1 MLVAWIRLITLVV
14 AIAIAP
20 AAQEAV
26 PGLGAGRAVA
36 PGVLHFTLTDPALL
50 DPPAPISVQL
60 LRLDLTQVD
69 LTTDLALGDRQGRAT
84 VLSAARRR
92 QAIAA
97 VNAGFFALHN
107 GDPIG
112 PLRVDG
118 ELVSDGTLGRAAAA
132 MIPNG
137 RGGRPAWVFDR
148 AGVALATVIERGGS
162 IAVDGVDTTRAVGA
176 LMLYTPR
183 YGPHSDTAPT
193 GIEWVLEPQ
202 AGGARPAAGA
212 AAGAGPGYV
221 VKERR
226 WHVGKTPIPRRGLV
240 LSYGGLTPP
249 APLDRLSAG
258 DRLTVRETWKPGSG
272 QAVDRWRAAADV
284 VSGAGLLRRG
294 GADVRDWDAEHLA
307 GAFLGRHPRTMFGI
321 DGGGYAWLV
330 TVDGRQPDASAGM
343 TLVELQRLAKRI
355 GLTDAL
361 NLDGGGSTTM
371 VIAGNVVNHPSD
383 PTGARTVSDVLLVVP
398 RRGAQGGAGR

>member
-1 MLVAWIRLITLVV
+1 MLHAWVRLITLIV
-14 AIAIAP
+14 AAAIAP
-20 AAQEAV
+20 ARQESLPAV
-26 PGLGAGRAVA
+26 GVGRAVA
-36 PGVLHFTLTDPALL
+36 PGVLHFTLSDPALL
-50 DPPAPISVQL
+50 APPAPISVQL
-60 LRLDLTQVD
+60 LRLDLAQVD

-112 PLRVDG
+112 PLRIDG

-132 MIPNG
+132 LIPNG
-137 RGGRPAWVFDR
+137 RGGKPTWLFDR
-148 AGVALATVIERGGS
+148 AGVALAAVVERGGS

-183 YGPHSDTAPT
+183 YGPDSDTAPT

-202 AGGARPAAGA
+202 GA
-212 AAGAGPGYV
+212 GYV

-226 WHVGKTPIPRRGLV
+226 WHVGRTPIPRRGLV

-249 APLDRLSAG
+249 APLDRLAAG
-258 DRLTVRETWKPGSG
+258 DRLTIRETWKPASG
-272 QAVDRWRAAADV
+272 QAADRWRAAADV
-284 VSGAGLLRRG
+284 GSGAGLLRRG
-294 GADVRDWDAEHLA
+294 GGDVRDWEKTEHLA
-307 GAFLGRHPRTMFGI
+307 SAFLGRHPRTMFGI
-321 DGGGYAWLV
+321 DRDGYAWLV
-330 TVDGRQPDASAGM
+330 TVDGRQPDTSAGM
-343 TLVELQRLAKRI
+343 TLGELQGLAKRI

-371 VIAGNVVNHPSD
+371 VIAGSVVNHPSD

-398 RRGAQGGAGR
+398 RRGTPGAAGR

>member
-1 MLVAWIRLITLVV
+1 MFDALIRVIALTL
-14 AIAIAP
+14 AAALAGAP
-20 AAQEAV
+20 QEVV
-26 PGLGAGRAVA
+26 PGVGTGRSVA
-36 PGVLHFTLTDPALL
+36 TGVLHFTLTDPGLL
-50 DPPAPISVQL
+50 DPPAPITVQL
-60 LRLDLTQVD
+60 LRLDLAQVD
-69 LTTDLALGDRQGRAT
+69 LTTELALGDRQGRAT

-132 MIPNG
+132 LVRSG
-137 RGGRPAWVFDR
+137 RGGKPAWLFDR
-148 AGVALATVIERGGS
+148 AGVTITAVLARGGS
-162 IAVDGVDTTRAVGA
+162 IAVDGIDTTRAVGA

-193 GIEWVLEPQ
+193 GIEWVLAPQ
-202 AGGARPAAGA
+202 GG
-212 AAGAGPGYV
+212 GYV
-221 VKERR
+221 VKDRR
-226 WHVGKTPIPRRGLV
+226 PHVGKSPIPRQGAV
-240 LSYGGLTPP
+240 LSYGGLSPP
-249 APLDRLSAG
+249 APLDRLAPG
-258 DRLTVRETWKPGSG
+258 DRVTLRETWKPAGG
-272 QAVDRWRAAADV
+272 QASQWQAAEDV

-294 GADVRDWDAEHLA
+294 NADVRGWDAEHLA
-307 GAFLGRHPRTMFGI
+307 SSFLGRHPRTMFGI
-321 DGGGYAWLV
+321 DRAGYAWLV
-330 TVDGRQPDASAGM
+330 TVDGRQPDTSAGM
-343 TLVELQRLAKRI
+343 TLTELQRLARRI

-371 VIAGNVVNHPSD
+371 VIGGRIVNQPAD

-398 RRGAQGGAGR
+398 RGSRPGGPGR

>member
-1 MLVAWIRLITLVV
+1 MPVAWIRLITLV
-14 AIAIAP
+14 AALAIAP
-20 AAQEAV
+20 AAQETVTV
-26 PGLGAGRAVA
+26 PGLGAGRAIA

-69 LTTDLALGDRQGRAT
+69 LTTDLSLGDRQGRAT

-92 QAIAA
+92 EAIAA
-97 VNAGFFALHN
+97 VNAGFFSLTN

-137 RGGRPAWVFDR
+137 RGGRPTWLFDR
-148 AGVALATVIERGGS
+148 ATVAVTAVLEHGGS

-193 GIEWVLEPQ
+193 GTEWVLEPQ
-202 AGGARPAAGA
+202 GAGAGA
-212 AAGAGPGYV
+212 ATGSGAGYV
-221 VKERR
+221 VKDRR
-226 WHVGKTPIPRRGLV
+226 SQVGKSPIPRRGLV
-240 LSYGGLTPP
+240 LSYGGVTSP
-249 APLDRLSAG
+249 APLDRLSIG
-258 DRLTVRETWKPGSG
+258 DRLTIRETWKPGSG
-272 QAVDRWRAAADV
+272 QADRWRAAVDV

-294 GADVRDWDAEHLA
+294 GADVRDWEPEHLA
-307 GAFLGRHPRTMFGI
+307 GSFFGRHPRTMFGI
-321 DGGGYAWLV
+321 DRDGYAWLV
-330 TVDGRQPDASAGM
+330 TVDGRQPDTSAGM
-343 TLVELQRLAKRI
+343 TLVELQRLARRI
-355 GLTDAL
+355 GLTDAI

-371 VIAGNVVNHPSD
+371 VIAGTVVNHPSD
-383 PTGARTVSDVLLVVP
+383 PTGARTVSDVLLVMP
-398 RRGAQGGAGR
+398 RRRGPGGAGG

>member
-1 MLVAWIRLITLVV
+1 MLVAWIRLISLVA

-20 AAQEAV
+20 AAQETV

-50 DPPAPISVQL
+50 NPPAPISVQL

-69 LTTDLALGDRQGRAT
+69 LTTDLALGNRQGRAT

-107 GDPIG
+107 GDPVG

-137 RGGRPAWVFDR
+137 RGGRPAWLFDR
-148 AGVALATVIERGGS
+148 AGVALAAVLERGGS
-162 IAVDGVDTTRAVGA
+162 IPVDGIDTTRAVGA

-202 AGGARPAAGA
+202 AAGSGAGAAPGGGARA
-212 AAGAGPGYV
+212 GYV

-249 APLDRLSAG
+249 APLDRLAAG
-258 DRLTVRETWKPGSG
+258 DRLSVRETWKPGSG
-272 QAVDRWRAAADV
+272 QAADRWRTAADV

-294 GADVRDWDAEHLA
+294 GADVRDWNTEHLA
-307 GAFLGRHPRTMFGI
+307 GGFLGRHPRTMFGV
-321 DGGGYAWLV
+321 DRDGYAWLV

-343 TLVELQRLAKRI
+343 TLLELQRLAKRI

-371 VIAGNVVNHPSD
+371 VIAGTIVNQPSD

-398 RRGAQGGAGR
+398 RRGASGAAGR

>member
-1 MLVAWIRLITLVV
+1 MLAACIRIATLIVAV
-14 AIAIAP
+14 AIAP
-20 AAQEAV
+20 GAQETG
-26 PGLGAGRAVA
+26 PGLGAGRQVA
-36 PGVLHFTLTDPALL
+36 PGVVHYTLADPALL
-50 DPPAPISVQL
+50 DPRAPISVQL
-60 LRLDLTQVD
+60 LRLDLAQVD
-69 LTTDLALGDRQGRAT
+69 LTTDLALGSRQGRAT

-107 GDPIG
+107 GDPVG

-132 MIPNG
+132 LVRDA
-137 RGGRPAWVFDR
+137 RGGKPAWLFDR
-148 AGVALATVIERGGS
+148 AGVSISAVVERGGS
-162 IAVDGVDTTRAVGA
+162 IPVDGVDTTRAVGA

-193 GIEWVLEPQ
+193 GIEWVLES
-202 AGGARPAAGA
+202 AGGSAA
-212 AAGAGPGYV
+212 YT

-249 APLDRLSAG
+249 APLDRLAPG
-258 DRLTVRETWKPGSG
+258 ERVTVRETWKPASG
-272 QAVDRWRAAADV
+272 HAADRWRSALDV

-294 GADVRDWDAEHLA
+294 NADVRGWDAEHLA
-307 GAFLGRHPRTMFGI
+307 SAFLGRHPRTMFGV
-321 DGGGYAWLV
+321 DRAGHAWLV
-330 TVDGRQPDASAGM
+330 TVDGRQPDVSAGM
-343 TLVELQRLAKRI
+343 TLLELQRLARRL

-371 VIAGNVVNHPSD
+371 VIAGNIVNRPSD
-383 PTGARTVSDVLLVVP
+383 PTGARTVSDVLLVMP
-398 RRGAQGGAGR
+398 RQPAQRPAGR

>member
-1 MLVAWIRLITLVV
+1 MLAAWIRLITLVV

-20 AAQEAV
+20 AAQETL
-26 PGLGAGRAVA
+26 PGLGDGRAVA
-36 PGVLHFTLTDPALL
+36 PGVLHFTLADPALL

-60 LRLDLTQVD
+60 LRLDLAQVD

-92 QAIAA
+92 HAIAA
-97 VNAGFFALHN
+97 VNAGFFSLHN

-112 PLRVDG
+112 PLRIDG

-132 MIPNG
+132 LIPNG
-137 RGGRPAWVFDR
+137 RGGKPAWVFDR
-148 AGVALATVIERGGS
+148 AGVALAAVLERGGS
-162 IAVDGVDTTRAVGA
+162 IAIDGVDTTRAVGA
-176 LMLYTPR
+176 LMLFTPR

-193 GIEWVLEPQ
+193 GIEWALEPQ
-202 AGGARPAAGA
+202 AGGA
-212 AAGAGPGYV
+212 GYV

-226 WHVGKTPIPRRGLV
+226 TQVGKTPIPRRGLV
-240 LSYGGLTPP
+240 LSYGGLAPP

-258 DRLTVRETWKPGSG
+258 DRLTIRETWKPASG

-307 GAFLGRHPRTMFGI
+307 SAFFGRHPRTMFGI
-321 DGGGYAWLV
+321 DRDGYAWLV
-330 TVDGRQPDASAGM
+330 TVDGRQPDSSAGM

-371 VIAGNVVNHPSD
+371 VIAGTVVNHPSD
-383 PTGARTVSDVLLVVP
+383 PTGARTVSDVLLVMP
-398 RRGAQGGAGR
+398 RSGAPAGAGR

>member
-1 MLVAWIRLITLVV
+1 MPVAWIRLITLV
-14 AIAIAP
+14 AALAIAP
-20 AAQEAV
+20 AAQETVTV
-26 PGLGAGRAVA
+26 PGLGAGRAIA

-69 LTTDLALGDRQGRAT
+69 LTTDLSLGDRQGRAT

-92 QAIAA
+92 EAIAA
-97 VNAGFFALHN
+97 VNAGFFSLTN

-137 RGGRPAWVFDR
+137 RGGRPTWLFDR
-148 AGVALATVIERGGS
+148 ATVAVTAVLEHGGS

-193 GIEWVLEPQ
+193 GTEWVLEPQ
-202 AGGARPAAGA
+202 G
-212 AAGAGPGYV
+212 AGAGAGTGSGAGYV
-221 VKERR
+221 VKDRR
-226 WHVGKTPIPRRGLV
+226 SQVGKSPIPRRGLV
-240 LSYGGLTPP
+240 LSYGGVTSP
-249 APLDRLSAG
+249 APLDRLSIG
-258 DRLTVRETWKPGSG
+258 DRLTIRETWKPGSG
-272 QAVDRWRAAADV
+272 QADRWRAAVDV

-294 GADVRDWDAEHLA
+294 GADVRDWEPEHLA
-307 GAFLGRHPRTMFGI
+307 GSFFGRHPRTMFGI
-321 DGGGYAWLV
+321 DRDGYAWLV
-330 TVDGRQPDASAGM
+330 TVDGRQPDTSAGM
-343 TLVELQRLAKRI
+343 TLVELQRLARRI
-355 GLTDAL
+355 GLTDAI

-371 VIAGNVVNHPSD
+371 VIAGTVVNHPSD
-383 PTGARTVSDVLLVVP
+383 PTGARTVSDVLLVMP
-398 RRGAQGGAGR
+398 RRRGPGGAGG

>member
-1 MLVAWIRLITLVV
+1 MPAAWIRLITLVV

-20 AAQEAV
+20 AAQETV

-50 DPPAPISVQL
+50 DPQAPISVQL

-112 PLRVDG
+112 PLRIDG

-137 RGGRPAWVFDR
+137 RGGKPAWLFDR
-148 AGVALATVIERGGS
+148 AGVVLAAVVERGGS

-193 GIEWVLEPQ
+193 GIEWVLEPR
-202 AGGARPAAGA
+202 AASGGA
-212 AAGAGPGYV
+212 GYV

-226 WHVGKTPIPRRGLV
+226 QHVGKTPIPRRGLV
-240 LSYGGLTPP
+240 LSYGGLAPP
-249 APLDRLSAG
+249 APLDQLSAG
-258 DRLTVRETWKPGSG
+258 DRLTVRESWKPASG
-272 QAVDRWRAAADV
+272 QAIDRWRAAADV

-294 GADVRDWDAEHLA
+294 GVDVRDWDAEHLA
-307 GAFLGRHPRTMFGI
+307 SAFLGRHPRTMFGI
-321 DGGGYAWLV
+321 GRDGYAWLV
-330 TVDGRQPDASAGM
+330 TVDGRQPDTSAGM

-371 VIAGNVVNHPSD
+371 VIAGIVVNQPSD

-398 RRGAQGGAGR
+398 RRGAPGGAGR

>member
-1 MLVAWIRLITLVV
+1 MLDACIRLIALVL

-20 AAQEAV
+20 GQDTV
-26 PGLGAGRAVA
+26 PGVGTGRTVV
-36 PGVLHFTLTDPALL
+36 PGVVHFTLTDPALL
-50 DPPAPISVQL
+50 DPQAPISVHL

-107 GDPIG
+107 GDPLG

-132 MIPNG
+132 LVRD
-137 RGGRPAWVFDR
+137 RGGKPSWLFDR
-148 AGVALATVIERGGS
+148 ATVSLAAVVDRAGS
-162 IAVDGVDTTRAVGA
+162 IPIDGVDTTRALGA

-193 GIEWVLEPQ
+193 GVEWAL
-202 AGGARPAAGA
+202 ASADNGAS
-212 AAGAGPGYV
+212 YV
-221 VKERR
+221 VKARR
-226 WHVGKTPIPRRGLV
+226 AGAGKTPIPRRGVV
-240 LSYGGLTPP
+240 LSYGGATPP
-249 APLDRLSAG
+249 APLDRLGAG
-258 DRLTVRETWKPGSG
+258 DRVVLRETWKPASG
-272 QAVDRWRAAADV
+272 QADRWRAAVDV
-284 VSGAGLLRRG
+284 VSGAGLLRRRN
-294 GADVRDWDAEHLA
+294 ADVREWEAEHLTS
-307 GAFLGRHPRTMFGI
+307 GFLGRHPRTMFGV
-321 DGGGYAWLV
+321 DAAGYAWLV
-330 TVDGRQPDASAGM
+330 TVDGRQPDVSAGM
-343 TLVELQRLAKRI
+343 TLAELQRLARRI

-371 VIAGNVVNHPSD
+371 VVSGTVVNQPSD
-383 PTGARTVSDVLLVVP
+383 PTGARTVSDVLLVIP
-398 RRGAQGGAGR
+398 RQGRQGGAGR

>member
-1 MLVAWIRLITLVV
+1 MLHAWVRLITLIV
-14 AIAIAP
+14 AAAIAP
-20 AAQEAV
+20 SQETVPAV
-26 PGLGAGRAVA
+26 GVGRPVA
-36 PGVLHFTLTDPALL
+36 PGVLHFTLADPALL
-50 DPPAPISVQL
+50 DPQAPISVQL
-60 LRLDLTQVD
+60 LRLDLAQVD

-107 GDPIG
+107 GDPVG
-112 PLRVDG
+112 PLRIDG

-137 RGGRPAWVFDR
+137 RGGKPAWVFDR
-148 AGVALATVIERGGS
+148 AGVALSTVIERGGS

-202 AGGARPAAGA
+202 AS
-212 AAGAGPGYV
+212 GYV

-258 DRLTVRETWKPGSG
+258 DRLTVRENWKPASG
-272 QAVDRWRAAADV
+272 QAADRWRAAADV

-294 GADVRDWDAEHLA
+294 GADVRDWEAEHLA
-307 GAFLGRHPRTMFGI
+307 SAFLGRHPRTMFGI
-321 DGGGYAWLV
+321 DRDGYAWLV
-330 TVDGRQPDASAGM
+330 TVDGRQPDTSAGM
-343 TLVELQRLAKRI
+343 TLVELQRLARRI

-371 VIAGNVVNHPSD
+371 VVAGNVVNHPSD

-398 RRGAQGGAGR
+398 RRGAPAAPGR

>member
-1 MLVAWIRLITLVV
+1 M
-14 AIAIAP
+14 
-20 AAQEAV
+20 
-26 PGLGAGRAVA
+26 GAGRTVA

-50 DPPAPISVQL
+50 DPQAPISVQL
-60 LRLDLTQVD
+60 LRLDLAQVD

-112 PLRVDG
+112 PLRIDG

-132 MIPNG
+132 LVPSG
-137 RGGRPAWVFDR
+137 RGGKPAWLFDR
-148 AGVALATVIERGGS
+148 AGVSICRG
-162 IAVDGVDTTRAVGA
+162 ARARRQHPVDGVDTTRAVGA

-202 AGGARPAAGA
+202 PGDA
-212 AAGAGPGYV
+212 GYV

-226 WHVGKTPIPRRGLV
+226 WHDGKTPIPRQGLV

-249 APLDRLSAG
+249 APLDRLAPG
-258 DRLTVRETWKPGSG
+258 DRADACARRGSRP
-272 QAVDRWRAAADV
+272 AARRADRWRAAADV

-294 GADVRDWDAEHLA
+294 NADVRGWESEHLA
-307 GAFLGRHPRTMFGI
+307 SGFLGRHPRTMFGI
-321 DGGGYAWLV
+321 DRAGFAWLV
-330 TVDGRQPDASAGM
+330 TVDGRQPDTSAGM
-343 TLVELQRLAKRI
+343 TLRRAAAPGEADRPHRRPQ
-355 GLTDAL
+355 
-361 NLDGGGSTTM
+361 
-371 VIAGNVVNHPSD
+371 
-383 PTGARTVSDVLLVVP
+383 P
-398 RRGAQGGAGR
+398 RRWRLHDHGHRGQRREPAVRSDRCAHGQRRPAGRSAQAAPGSQHAGALR

>member
-1 MLVAWIRLITLVV
+1 MLHVCIRLITLIVAVVV
-14 AIAIAP
+14 APVAP
-20 AAQEAV
+20 VGQEIV
-26 PGLGAGRAVA
+26 PGLGAGRTVA
-36 PGVLHFTLTDPALL
+36 PGVVHFTVTDTALL

-60 LRLDLTQVD
+60 LRLDLAQVE

-112 PLRVDG
+112 PLRIDG
-118 ELVSDGTLGRAAAA
+118 ELVSDGTQGRGAAALVPGA
-132 MIPNG
+132 R
-137 RGGRPAWVFDR
+137 RGKAAWLFDR
-148 AGVALATVIERGGS
+148 ASVAIAAMLEGGGS
-162 IAVDGVDTTRAVGA
+162 IPIDGVDTTRALGA

-193 GIEWVLEPQ
+193 GIEWVLEPP
-202 AGGARPAAGA
+202 AGGS
-212 AAGAGPGYV
+212 GYL

-226 WHVGKTPIPRRGLV
+226 SNVGKTPIPRRGLV

-249 APLDRLSAG
+249 APLDELDAG
-258 DRLTVRETWKPGSG
+258 DRLTLRETWKPASG
-272 QAVDRWRAAADV
+272 RAAERWRTAADV
-284 VSGAGLLRRG
+284 VSGAGLLRRAN
-294 GADVRDWDAEHLA
+294 ADVRSWDSEHLA
-307 GAFLGRHPRTMFGI
+307 SGFLGRHPRTMFGI
-321 DGGGYAWLV
+321 DRAGFAWLV
-330 TVDGRQPDASAGM
+330 TVDGRQPDTSAGM

-371 VIAGNVVNHPSD
+371 VIAGNVVNQPSD
-383 PTGARTVSDVLLVVP
+383 PTGARTVSDVLLVIP
-398 RRGAQGGAGR
+398 RRATPPGGAGR

>member
-1 MLVAWIRLITLVV
+1 MIDACIRLIALIV
-14 AIAIAP
+14 AVASTP
-20 AAQEAV
+20 AAQEIV
-26 PGLGAGRAVA
+26 PGVGAGRVVA
-36 PGVLHFTLTDPALL
+36 PGVVHFTLTDPALL
-50 DPPAPISVQL
+50 EPQAPISVHL
-60 LRLDLTQVD
+60 LRLDLAHVD
-69 LTTDLALGDRQGRAT
+69 LTTELALGDRQGRAT

-97 VNAGFFALHN
+97 VNAGFFAVHN
-107 GDPIG
+107 GDPVG

-132 MIPNG
+132 LLPGQNG
-137 RGGRPAWVFDR
+137 GKPVWLFDR
-148 AGVALATVIERGGS
+148 AGVTISVAVERGGT

-193 GIEWVLEPQ
+193 GIEWVL
-202 AGGARPAAGA
+202 AAQSGRA
-212 AAGAGPGYV
+212 YV

-226 WHVGKTPIPRRGLV
+226 SHVGKTTIPRQGVV
-240 LSYGGLTPP
+240 LSYGGLSPP
-249 APLDRLSAG
+249 APLDRLSPG
-258 DRLTVRETWKPGSG
+258 DRVTLRETWKPASG
-272 QAVDRWRAAADV
+272 RSADRWRAAVDV

-294 GADVRDWDAEHLA
+294 NADVRSWEAEHLA
-307 GAFLGRHPRTMFGI
+307 SGFLGRHPRTMFGI
-321 DGGGYAWLV
+321 DGAGYAWLV
-330 TVDGRQPDASAGM
+330 TVDGRQPDTSAGM
-343 TLVELQRLAKRI
+343 TLVELQGLARRI

-371 VIAGNVVNHPSD
+371 VIAGNVVNQPSD

-398 RRGAQGGAGR
+398 RQPASSPLKP

>member
-1 MLVAWIRLITLVV
+1 MTVSMFDACIRLIVLMV
-14 AIAIAP
+14 AVALTP
-20 AAQEAV
+20 AGQETV
-26 PGLGAGRAVA
+26 PGVGAGRVVA

-50 DPPAPISVQL
+50 DPRAPISVQL
-60 LRLDLTQVD
+60 LRLDLAQVD
-69 LTTDLALGDRQGRAT
+69 LTTELALGDRQGRAT

-107 GDPIG
+107 GDPVG

-132 MIPNG
+132 LVP
-137 RGGRPAWVFDR
+137 GGRDGKPLWLFDR
-148 AGVALATVIERGGS
+148 AGVSINAVLERGGS

-193 GIEWVLEPQ
+193 GIEWVL
-202 AGGARPAAGA
+202 AAQSGNA
-212 AAGAGPGYV
+212 AYV

-226 WHVGKTPIPRRGLV
+226 AHVGKTAIPRRGVV
-240 LSYGGLTPP
+240 LSYGGLSPP
-249 APLDRLSAG
+249 APLDRLSPG
-258 DRLTVRETWKPGSG
+258 DRVTLRETWKPASG
-272 QAVDRWRAAADV
+272 QAADRWRAAVDV

-294 GADVRDWDAEHLA
+294 NADVRSWEAEHLA
-307 GAFLGRHPRTMFGI
+307 SGFLGRHPRTMFGI
-321 DGGGYAWLV
+321 DGAGYAWLV
-330 TVDGRQPDASAGM
+330 TVDGRQPDTSAGM
-343 TLVELQRLAKRI
+343 TLVELQRLARRV

-371 VIAGNVVNHPSD
+371 VIAGNVVNLPSD

-398 RRGAQGGAGR
+398 RPPPAGPLKP

>member
-1 MLVAWIRLITLVV
+1 MLAACIRIATLIAAVAF
-14 AIAIAP
+14 AP
-20 AAQEAV
+20 GGQDTV
-26 PGLGAGRAVA
+26 PGLGAGQPVA
-36 PGVLHFTLTDPALL
+36 PGVVHFTLADPGLL
-50 DPPAPISVQL
+50 EPRAPISVHL
-60 LRLDLTQVD
+60 LRLDLAQVD

-112 PLRVDG
+112 PLRIDG

-132 MIPNG
+132 LVRDA
-137 RGGRPAWVFDR
+137 RGGKPVWLFDR
-148 AGVALATVIERGGS
+148 AGVSIAAVVDRGGS

-193 GIEWVLEPQ
+193 GIEWVLD
-202 AGGARPAAGA
+202 
-212 AAGAGPGYV
+212 GPGGSAGYT

-249 APLDRLSAG
+249 APLDRLAPG
-258 DRLTVRETWKPGSG
+258 DRVTVRETWKPASG
-272 QAVDRWRAAADV
+272 QAVDRWRSALDV

-294 GADVRDWDAEHLA
+294 NADVRGWDAEHLA
-307 GAFLGRHPRTMFGI
+307 SAFLGRHPRTMFGI
-321 DGGGYAWLV
+321 DRAGYAWLV
-330 TVDGRQPDASAGM
+330 TVDGRHPDVSAGM
-343 TLVELQRLAKRI
+343 TLVELQRLARRI

-371 VIAGNVVNHPSD
+371 VIAGTIVNRPSD
-383 PTGARTVSDVLLVVP
+383 PTGARTVSDVLLVIP
-398 RRGAQGGAGR
+398 RQPAAGPPGR

>member
-1 MLVAWIRLITLVV
+1 MFDACIRLIAL
-14 AIAIAP
+14 AIAAALAAAP
-20 AAQEAV
+20 QEAV
-26 PGLGAGRAVA
+26 PGVGAGREVA
-36 PGVLHFTLTDPALL
+36 PGVLHFTLADPNLL

-60 LRLDLTQVD
+60 LRLDLAHVD
-69 LTTDLALGDRQGRAT
+69 LTTELALGDRQGRGT

-132 MIPNG
+132 LVRG
-137 RGGRPAWVFDR
+137 ARGGKPAWVFDR
-148 AGVALATVIERGGS
+148 AGVTISAVVERGGS
-162 IAVDGVDTTRAVGA
+162 IAIDGVDTTRAVGA

-193 GIEWVLEPQ
+193 GIEWVLGAQ
-202 AGGARPAAGA
+202 GG
-212 AAGAGPGYV
+212 GYV

-226 WHVGKTPIPRRGLV
+226 WHVGKTAIPRQGAV
-240 LSYGGLTPP
+240 LSYGGLSPP
-249 APLDRLSAG
+249 APLDRLAPG
-258 DRLTVRETWKPGSG
+258 DRVTLRETWKPASG
-272 QAVDRWRAAADV
+272 QAADRWRAAEDV

-294 GADVRDWDAEHLA
+294 NADVRGWDAEHLA
-307 GAFLGRHPRTMFGI
+307 RGFLGRHPRTMFGI
-321 DGGGYAWLV
+321 DRAGYAWLV
-330 TVDGRQPDASAGM
+330 TVDGRQPDTSAGM
-343 TLVELQRLAKRI
+343 TLAELQRLARRI

-371 VIAGNVVNHPSD
+371 VVAGSIVNQPSD
-383 PTGARTVSDVLLVVP
+383 PTGARTVSDVLLVLP
-398 RRGAQGGAGR
+398 RRPPAGGPGR